1 MVLFKALWFG
11 EKGLSIGYVLSGSIW
26 VRLCQR
32 RPLVG
37 RQGHVMG
44 AGLAFKWTVQKA
56 KGILPACSIELA
68 CTAWNVPIR
77 EWLRLYCLLTQYN
90 RKRC

>member
-1 MVLFKALWFG
+1 M
-11 EKGLSIGYVLSGSIW
+11 W

-32 RPLVG
+32 RLLVVW
-37 RQGHVMG
+37 QGHVMG
-44 AGLAFKWTVQKA
+44 AGLDFKWNFQKA

-68 CTAWNVPIR
+68 CMAWNSPSK
-77 EWLRLYCLLTQYN
+77 EWLGVSSLSCLLTWHN